1 MKYKER
7 FLAVVTGQIRSKEAR
22 IHVEKE
28 LDYHLKETKKYW
40 MDKGMTEIE
49 AEEKAVKQMGDPQK
63 LGVKMNKLHRPKVDW
78 LLLSLL
84 AAVMVLGILPIL
96 ALEESYGEVRD
107 SFLQHKIIFGLA
119 GLVLAIGIMF
129 FDYRRLQRWGWVFFL
144 IGAAILSALRWFPN
158 TFINGE
164 PSFYIPGLGALNC
177 WAALPFFFLAWAQF
191 FQDKRI
197 KAWQLI
203 LLFVYSLYLFLMIPN
218 LSITFIYGMMV
229 MIMLWWSHLSKKVVF
244 SLTIGSITIGIAGIA
259 SLYLFGKEYQI
270 KRLEASLPP
279 YINPDMY
286 ISEIALTYELLKE
299 RMTGANWFGEAAN
312 QARSI
317 PYLHTDFALAGL
329 TSQFGYAA
337 TIVVLLVLLLFVI
350 RMAVIAA
357 DARSRYGQLL
367 VVGAVALFSL
377 QFFYNIAM
385 IFGLVPIISMSLP
398 FISYGG
404 IPTIFNAFL
413 IGVVLSVYRRKQFTV
428 LEEEGCKAK

>member
-40 MDKGMTEIE
+40 MDKGMTDIE

-63 LGVKMNKLHRPKVDW
+63 LGVKMNKLHRPKADW

-96 ALEESYGEVRD
+96 ALEETYGEVRD
-107 SFLQHKIIFGLA
+107 SFLQHKVIFGLA

-164 PSFYIPGLGALNC
+164 PSFYIPGVGALNC

-229 MIMLWWSHLSKKVVF
+229 MIMLWWSHLSKRIVF
-244 SLTIGSITIGIAGIA
+244 SLTAGIFTLGTAGIA
-259 SLYLFGKEYQI
+259 SLYLLGRQYQI
-270 KRLEASLPP
+270 QRVEAFIDPNQYANGAGYMYVQLRERMLEAS
-279 YINPDMY
+279 
-286 ISEIALTYELLKE
+286 
-299 RMTGANWFGEAAN
+299 WFGATVKQVN
-312 QARSI
+312 PI
-317 PYLHTDFALAGL
+317 PDLHTDYALVGL
-329 TSQFGYAA
+329 TSHFGYAA
-337 TIVVLLVLLLFVI
+337 SITVMLVLLLFVI
-350 RMAVIAA
+350 RMVAMTVGVKSQYAK
-357 DARSRYGQLL
+357 LL

-404 IPTIFNAFL
+404 MPTIFNAFL
-413 IGVVLSVYRRKQFTV
+413 IGIVLSVYRRKQFTV

>member
-22 IHVEKE
+22 IHIEKE
-28 LDYHLKETKKYW
+28 LDYHMKETKKYW

-63 LGVKMNKLHRPKVDW
+63 LGVKMNKLHRPKADW

-96 ALEESYGEVRD
+96 ALEESYGEERD
-107 SFLQHKIIFGLA
+107 SFLQNKIIFGLA

-129 FDYRRLQRWGWVFFL
+129 FDYRKLQKWGWVFFL

-229 MIMLWWSHLSKKVVF
+229 MIMLWWSHLSKKMAF
-244 SLTIGSITIGIAGIA
+244 FITAGIGTTGVA
-259 SLYLFGKEYQI
+259 GVTVLLLTAKNYQTERI
-270 KRLEASLPP
+270 QAFL
-279 YINPDMY
+279 NPDKYATGAGFMY
-286 ISEIALTYELLKE
+286 GQLKE
-299 RMTGANWFGEAAN
+299 RMTEASWFGETVKQVN
-312 QARSI
+312 PI
-317 PYLHTDFALAGL
+317 PDLHTDYALVGL
-329 TSQFGYAA
+329 TSHFGYAA
-337 TIVVLLVLLLFVI
+337 SITVMIVLLLFVI
-350 RMAVIAA
+350 RMGTMTIGVK
-357 DARSRYGQLL
+357 SRYAKLL

-404 IPTIFNAFL
+404 MPTIFNAFL
-413 IGVVLSVYRRKQFTV
+413 IGVVLSVYRRKQFAV
-428 LEEEGCKAK
+428 FNEEGCKAK

>member
-7 FLAVVTGQIRSKEAR
+7 FLAVVTGQIRSREAR

-28 LDYHLKETKKYW
+28 LNYHLKETKKYW
-40 MDKGMTEIE
+40 IDKGMTDIE

-63 LGVKMNKLHRPKVDW
+63 LGVKMNKLHRPKADW

-84 AAVMVLGILPIL
+84 AAVMALGILPIL
-96 ALEESYGEVRD
+96 ALDAEVYGEMRD
-107 SFLQHKIIFGLA
+107 SFLQKKSIFGLA
-119 GLVLAIGIMF
+119 GLALAVCIMF
-129 FDYRRLQRWGWVFFL
+129 FDYRKLQKWGWAFFL
-144 IGAAILSALRWFPN
+144 IGTAILYGLRWFPN
-158 TFINGE
+158 TFSNGE
-164 PSFYIPGLGALNC
+164 PNFYIPGLGALNC

-229 MIMLWWSHLSKKVVF
+229 MIMLWWSHLSKRIVF
-244 SLTIGSITIGIAGIA
+244 SLTAGIFTLGTAGIA
-259 SLYLFGKEYQI
+259 SLYLFGRQYQI
-270 KRLEASLPP
+270 QRVEAFIDPNQYANGAGYMYVQLRERMLEAS
-279 YINPDMY
+279 
-286 ISEIALTYELLKE
+286 
-299 RMTGANWFGEAAN
+299 WFGETVK
-312 QARSI
+312 QLKPI
-317 PYLHTDFALAGL
+317 PDLHTDYALVGL
-329 TSQFGYAA
+329 TSHFGYAA
-337 TIVVLLVLLLFVI
+337 SIIVMIVLLLFVI
-350 RMAVIAA
+350 RMGAMTVGVK
-357 DARSRYGQLL
+357 SRYAKLL

-385 IFGLVPIISMSLP
+385 IFGMVPIISMSLP

-413 IGVVLSVYRRKQFTV
+413 IGVVLSVYRRKQFAV
-428 LEEEGCKAK
+428 FNEEGCKAK

>member
-1 MKYKER
+1 MKYQER

-63 LGVKMNKLHRPKVDW
+63 LGVKMNKLHRPKADW

-84 AAVMVLGILPIL
+84 ASVMVLGILPIL
-96 ALEESYGEVRD
+96 ALEETYGEVRD
-107 SFLQHKIIFGLA
+107 SFLQHKVIFGMA
-119 GLVLAIGIMF
+119 GLALAVGIMF

-164 PSFYIPGLGALNC
+164 PSFYIPGVGALNC

-229 MIMLWWSHLSKKVVF
+229 MIMLWWSHLSKRIVF
-244 SLTIGSITIGIAGIA
+244 SLTAGTFTLGTAGIA
-259 SLYLFGKEYQI
+259 SLYLLGRQYQI
-270 KRLEASLPP
+270 QRVEAFIDPKQYANGAGYMYVQLRERMLEA
-279 YINPDMY
+279 
-286 ISEIALTYELLKE
+286 
-299 RMTGANWFGEAAN
+299 RWFGESVK
-312 QARSI
+312 QLSPI
-317 PYLHTDFALAGL
+317 PDLHTDYALVGL
-329 TSQFGYAA
+329 TSHFGYAA
-337 TIVVLLVLLLFVI
+337 SITVMLVLLLFVI
-350 RMAVIAA
+350 RMGAMTMGVKSQYAK
-357 DARSRYGQLL
+357 LL

-404 IPTIFNAFL
+404 MPTIFNAFL

>member
-22 IHVEKE
+22 IHIEKE
-28 LDYHLKETKKYW
+28 LDYHMKETKKYW

-63 LGVKMNKLHRPKVDW
+63 LGVKMNKLHRPKADW

-84 AAVMVLGILPIL
+84 ASVMVLGILPIL
-96 ALEESYGEVRD
+96 ALEESYGEERD
-107 SFLQHKIIFGLA
+107 SFLQNKIIFGLA

-129 FDYRRLQRWGWVFFL
+129 FDYRKLQKWGWVFFL

-191 FQDKRI
+191 FRDKRI
-197 KAWQLI
+197 KAWKLI
-203 LLFVYSLYLFLMIPN
+203 LLFIYSLYLFLMIPN

-229 MIMLWWSHLSKKVVF
+229 MIMLWWSHLSKKMAF
-244 SLTIGSITIGIAGIA
+244 FITAGIGTTGIAGVTVLLLTA
-259 SLYLFGKEYQI
+259 KNYQTERI
-270 KRLEASLPP
+270 QAFL
-279 YINPDMY
+279 NPDKYATGAGFMY
-286 ISEIALTYELLKE
+286 GQLKE
-299 RMTGANWFGEAAN
+299 RMTEASWFGETVKQVN
-312 QARSI
+312 PI
-317 PYLHTDFALAGL
+317 PDLHTDYALVGL
-329 TSQFGYAA
+329 TSHFGYAA
-337 TIVVLLVLLLFVI
+337 SITVMIVLLLFVI
-350 RMAVIAA
+350 RMGTMTIGVK
-357 DARSRYGQLL
+357 SRYAKLL

-385 IFGLVPIISMSLP
+385 IFGLAPIISMSLP

-404 IPTIFNAFL
+404 MPTIFNAFL
-413 IGVVLSVYRRKQFTV
+413 IGVVLSVYRRKLFAV
-428 LEEEGCKAK
+428 FNEEGCKAK